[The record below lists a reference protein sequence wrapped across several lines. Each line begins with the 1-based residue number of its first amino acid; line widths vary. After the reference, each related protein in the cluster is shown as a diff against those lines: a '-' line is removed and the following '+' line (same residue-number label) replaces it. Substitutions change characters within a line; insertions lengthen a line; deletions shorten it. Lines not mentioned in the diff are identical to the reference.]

1 MELNELYITNLIE
14 KTGFSRREIER
25 LIEKKQR
32 DLNELSKVNVL
43 YAISKEFSIDVKNIY
58 DSFQI

>member
-1 MELNELYITNLIE
+1 MELMELYISNLIKE
-14 KTGFSRREIER
+14 TGFSRREIER

-32 DLNELSKVNVL
+32 DLKELSKVNVL
-43 YAISKEFSIDVKNIY
+43 YAISKEFSINVKNIY

>member
-1 MELNELYITNLIE
+1 MELNELYITNIIK

-25 LIEKKQR
+25 LVEKKQN
-32 DLNELSKVNVL
+32 DLKEYSKMNVL
-43 YAISKEFSIDVKNIY
+43 YAISKEYSINVKNIY

>member
-1 MELNELYITNLIE
+1 MELNELYITNII
-14 KTGFSRREIER
+14 KQTGFSRREIEH

-32 DLNELSKVNVL
+32 DLGELSKVNVL
-43 YAISKEFSIDVKNIY
+43 YAISKEFSINVKNIY